1 MSDNR
6 KQVVL
11 ITGSTRGIGLAMA
24 KLFAENGYLVIL
36 NGRHENPE
44 ALAGIQ
50 ALSPESF
57 FLQGDVSRE
66 EEAEK
71 LFDSIRERK
80 LNLDVLICNSGISRD
95 SLVLRLSGQEL
106 DAVLDTNLKS
116 AFYCDRQAARLMLR
130 RREGSILFTSSVVGL
145 TGHEGQAAYAASKA
159 GLIGLAK
166 SLARELA
173 ARNIRVNAL
182 APGWID
188 TEMTRGISR
197 EKMPFVPMQR
207 PGRPEEVAEAALFL
221 AGSKSSYITGQVLQ
235 IDGGMVM

>member
-44 ALAGIQ
+44 ALARIQ

-80 LNLDVLICNSGISRD
+80 LNLDVLTVSY
-95 SLVLRLSGQEL
+95 
-106 DAVLDTNLKS
+106 TH
-116 AFYCDRQAARLMLR
+116 
-130 RREGSILFTSSVVGL
+130 L
-145 TGHEGQAAYAASKA
+145 TLPTIA
-159 GLIGLAK
+159 
-166 SLARELA
+166 
-173 ARNIRVNAL
+173 
-182 APGWID
+182 
-188 TEMTRGISR
+188 
-197 EKMPFVPMQR
+197 
-207 PGRPEEVAEAALFL
+207 
-221 AGSKSSYITGQVLQ
+221 
-235 IDGGMVM
+235 